1 MLFNSLAFAFFL
13 PIVFMLYWSF
23 SKSKLKIQ
31 NLLLLAA
38 SYVFYGWWDWRFLS
52 LIMVSTIVDYF
63 VGLIISQSD
72 IKLQRKV
79 FLIISIVFNLGLLG
93 FFKYFNFFI
102 SSWVELLTSI
112 GYQVQ
117 GTSTLNI
124 ILPVGISFYTFQTM
138 SYTIDVYRK
147 KLIPTKDF
155 ISFAAF
161 VSFFPQLVA
170 GPIERAS
177 HLLPQILKRRKFD
190 TKVAIVGVHLIVW
203 GMFKKVAVA
212 DNLAMIVD
220 SYYGNIE
227 LYSGNTI
234 YTIIVLIFYSFQIY
248 CDFSGYS
255 DIAIG
260 TSKLFGISLSEN
272 FRRPY
277 FSSSFSEFWQ
287 RWHISLSSWLKDY
300 LYIPLGGNRKGKLN
314 TYKNNMLTMLLGG
327 LWHGASFN
335 FIIWGGLQGV
345 FLIIQRVIGKNKI
358 LLNRVVIF
366 ILITMA
372 WIPFRALTLSDT
384 VMVFKSLASFN
395 FSMNFPVG
403 LFKLVL
409 ALVMVLLLLSID
421 ILEELKIRTK
431 NWYISTFLLLLLL
444 LFGNW
449 HSNSFIYF
457 QF

>member
-1 MLFNSLAFAFFL
+1 
-13 PIVFMLYWSF
+13 MLYWSF

-102 SSWVELLTSI
+102 SSWVDLLTSI

-147 KLIPTKDF
+147 KMSPTKDF

-161 VSFFPQLVA
+161 ISFFPQLVA

-190 TKVAIVGVHLIVW
+190 NKVAIEGVHLIVW

-227 LYSGNTI
+227 LYSGNTM

-395 FSMNFPVG
+395 FSMNFPIG

-409 ALVMVLLLLSID
+409 ALVLVLLLLSID

-431 NWYISTFLLLLLL
+431 NWYISTFLVLLLL

>member
-13 PIVFMLYWSF
+13 PIVFILYWSF

-72 IKLQRKV
+72 NKLQRKV

-102 SSWVELLTSI
+102 SSWVDLLTSI

-190 TKVAIVGVHLIVW
+190 NKVAIEGVHLIVW

-227 LYSGNTI
+227 LYSGNTM

-395 FSMNFPVG
+395 FSMNFPVN

-431 NWYISTFLLLLLL
+431 NWYISTFLVLLLL